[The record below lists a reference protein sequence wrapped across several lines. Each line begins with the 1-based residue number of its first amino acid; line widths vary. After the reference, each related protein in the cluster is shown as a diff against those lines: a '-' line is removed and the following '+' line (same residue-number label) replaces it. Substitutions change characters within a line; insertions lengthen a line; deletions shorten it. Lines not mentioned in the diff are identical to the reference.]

1 MIRTKYEV
9 IRRTENVCVEVDAE
23 FEEDI
28 TYTFS
33 NYNEIYNYFSRY
45 KFVDFWNDFW
55 DEYNCQLICHSKY
68 YLQILGND
76 TSCLFFGKFLVSTMD
91 ITERGSEPSLLAIP
105 SFDERGNPI
114 QEINILLQNELYEQ
128 VKVCVAMEI
137 KFFLSNSLDPLDAV
151 RNSSVYEISEQI
163 MGRPLT
169 DYEREQIDNLHD
181 EGSENEEP
189 TAFSCPVETP
199 FATDKCCICLTEK
212 PDIILVPCLHKSVC
226 LQCEEKGKLTKCPT
240 CRLMITKKNKNII

>member
-9 IRRTENVCVEVDAE
+9 IRSTENVSVEVDAE

-45 KFVDFWNDFW
+45 KFIDFLEEFC
-55 DEYNCQLICHSKY
+55 DEYNCQLRCHSKY
-68 YLQILGND
+68 YLQILRD

-91 ITERGSEPSLLAIP
+91 ITVRGEEPSLLAIP

-114 QEINILLQNELYEQ
+114 QEINSILQHELYKQ
-128 VKVCVAMEI
+128 VKVCIAMEI
-137 KFFLSNSLDPLDAV
+137 RFFLFNSLDPLEAINDL
-151 RNSSVYEISEQI
+151 SVHEISEQI

-169 DYEREQIDNLHD
+169 DYEREQIDDLHD
-181 EGSENEEP
+181 EGSGNEEEP
-189 TAFSCPVETP
+189 TAFSRPVETP
-199 FATDKCCICLTEK
+199 FTTDKCCICLTEK

-240 CRLMITKKNKNII
+240 CRLMIIRKIKI